1 MLKKLAPLFLVVLI
15 LGMFLPLITSA
26 GYYSAFGEVKDGK
39 GVGNPRDVCY
49 EGIVPCG
56 KNVVVCSEGDAK
68 CRKCNPD
75 APGFDPMEPDKCSES
90 DKICVNGVQQNMHC
104 QLCHSFVMIDG
115 IIDYVLI
122 NIIPYITVL
131 MLVIGGVMFYFGGAK
146 PELLGKSKTL
156 FKGVI
161 IGLVLIYG
169 AYMIVGFFLTVL
181 GAADINPIGEA
192 FDADTGVFKVN
203 CPIEIT
209 ESD

>member
-1 MLKKLAPLFLVVLI
+1 MLNKLAPLFLVVLVF
-15 LGMFLPLITSA
+15 GMFLPLAASA
-26 GYYSAFGEVKDGK
+26 GHYSAFG
-39 GVGNPRDVCY
+39 GVEEGEGIGTPRDVCY

-56 KNVVVCSEGDAK
+56 KNVVVCPEGNAECRGCPVGKPDCGESEK
-68 CRKCNPD
+68 
-75 APGFDPMEPDKCSES
+75 E
-90 DKICVNGVQQNMHC
+90 CVGGVQQNMHC

-122 NIIPYITVL
+122 SIIPYITVL
-131 MLVIGGVMFYFGGAK
+131 MLVIGGIMFYFGGAK

-169 AYMIVGFFLTVL
+169 SYMIVGFFLSIL
-181 GAADINPIGEA
+181 GATEINPISEA

-203 CPIEIT
+203 CPIKIT